1 MVITTPQTVC
11 YRDAIAGMTHK
22 VAPLHHDHEVSGH
35 FSSNITP
42 LQTTK
47 TARTLGSWEV
57 RVYFMHMKEADLL
70 SLNMSS

>member
-35 FSSNITP
+35 FNSNITP
-42 LQTTK
+42 SQTTS
-47 TARTLGSWEV
+47 RTLGSWQV
-57 RVYFMHMKEADLL
+57 QVYFMHMKEADLL

>member
-35 FSSNITP
+35 FNSNITP
-42 LQTTK
+42 SQT
-47 TARTLGSWEV
+47 TARTLGLFYAHEGSGFV
-57 RVYFMHMKEADLL
+57 K
-70 SLNMSS
+70 S

>member
-42 LQTTK
+42 SQTLLDTSGWWQVQVFY
-47 TARTLGSWEV
+47 AHEGSGFV
-57 RVYFMHMKEADLL
+57 K
-70 SLNMSS
+70 S

>member
-35 FSSNITP
+35 FNSNITP
-42 LQTTK
+42 SQTTAK
-47 TARTLGSWEV
+47 LW
-57 RVYFMHMKEADLL
+57 VYFMHMKEADLL
-70 SLNMSS
+70 NLNMSS

>member
-1 MVITTPQTVC
+1 
-11 YRDAIAGMTHK
+11 MTHK

-35 FSSNITP
+35 FNSHVTP
-42 LQTTK
+42 SQTLLD
-47 TARTLGSWEV
+47 TLGLWQV